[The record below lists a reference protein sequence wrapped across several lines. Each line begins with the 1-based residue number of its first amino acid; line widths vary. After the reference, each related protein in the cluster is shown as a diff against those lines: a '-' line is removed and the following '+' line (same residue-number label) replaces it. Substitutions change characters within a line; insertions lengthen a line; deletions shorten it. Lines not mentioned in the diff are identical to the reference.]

1 MLKKSFLALLVSLF
15 ALIIA
20 GSVKAQAATIV
31 LPEGCSWIYYDQ
43 MYDSYK
49 IAAFNEEEGVGKGV
63 CPALDKIYGL
73 RLTVIAETVPD
84 TSLIINAESANWDQH
99 DDTVYEKVGKYYVA
113 VLKKENGKALFGK
126 DDSYAQICLGP
137 WGGVDITV
145 VNAEWLDKD
154 GNVLQSAFKID
165 LSKELK
171 EEKKLVKDSKI
182 KLKLNKKSG
191 KITLKWTT
199 KSETALQGYQ
209 VQYSTDGTNFK
220 YLKKNIKPEASSYSY
235 KKGEKGTTYYFK
247 VRGFSV
253 IDGKKV
259 YTPWSGVASEKFT
272 K

>member
-1 MLKKSFLALLVSLF
+1 MYFEHKNHAYGHIFQNRIITNKS
-15 ALIIA
+15 
-20 GSVKAQAATIV
+20 
-31 LPEGCSWIYYDQ
+31 
-43 MYDSYK
+43 
-49 IAAFNEEEGVGKGV
+49 
-63 CPALDKIYGL
+63 
-73 RLTVIAETVPD
+73 
-84 TSLIINAESANWDQH
+84 INIEI
-99 DDTVYEKVGKYYVA
+99 
-113 VLKKENGKALFGK
+113 F
-126 DDSYAQICLGP
+126 
-137 WGGVDITV
+137 
-145 VNAEWLDKD
+145 
-154 GNVLQSAFKID
+154 
-165 LSKELK
+165 
-171 EEKKLVKDSKI
+171 DSKI